1 MKFNRIVLVVVSLAL
16 MLFALAGCG
25 KDAAQDSQKKQSSRL
40 YRLCGYTSLPQR
52 QC

>member
-25 KDAAQDSQKKQSSRL
+25 KM
-40 YRLCGYTSLPQR
+40 QR
-52 QC
+52 KTVRKIKYCSYYYNVNGFSKRNWR